1 MKPVSPEG
9 NAPQAQKP
17 KDETKPVSPDDDS
30 PQEGNPDDE
39 SPQKGN
45 PEDETPKKKKRHRWL
60 RITLKVL
67 MCIVIFILLIPVLLY
82 VPPVQTFVKN
92 IACNV
97 VKKSTG
103 MDISIDRFRLKWPVD
118 ISLQGVT
125 ILEATGDTM
134 VNAKE
139 LIADVKLRPLLNLDV
154 QINRLDLIDGYYRML
169 SPDSSMLLRLKAG
182 FLSVDDKSQAN
193 LRDMNIALNKAILKD
208 GNVSLVM
215 DPSKQ
220 QEKSD
225 TTTTAMFIG
234 AKDLTLENFT
244 FGMTMPPT
252 IDTLNLVAGS
262 LKIRNGVVDLG
273 KNAISADYLGAT
285 DGNAVYLTPPVASD
299 STATAQTST
308 ATAQASAAKAPAQTG
323 PAQAA
328 SSDSVASP
336 PMVIKGDTVELKNF
350 KALYAVKDAKPL
362 PGFDPS
368 YIEVS
373 DVNISLRNFYNAGSS
388 LDLPISAITAKERSG
403 LEITSGSGTV
413 AIDSAGLALRDFN
426 VTTPYSTL
434 GATAGLPFSLMAMEP
449 QAPVNVK
456 LQGQVGL
463 PDVEAFMPDLAVY
476 TRKLPQRAPLG
487 LDLEAEGTL
496 SDVAIP
502 RLAADMP
509 GVFSLKA
516 NGRAA
521 NALDFKNL
529 KANVDF
535 DGSVVNPAVVD
546 GLLGNVGFKMP
557 RLHLTGNAT
566 ANQQAYGAN
575 FKLLTSVGDV
585 AADGKVNMTAESY
598 DARVNLR
605 NVNVAHFAP
614 TMGVGNV
621 TATLQAHGAGFD
633 PERPRA
639 HTDIKLDIAS
649 LAYEKQ
655 VLKNIVADV
664 QLLNGVYSL
673 QAMSKNEFAD
683 FNIQGSG
690 TVGPDLYTFDVA
702 GDLTHLD
709 LQSIGLTP
717 DRNEGHGKISV
728 KGTASPKKWNYDV
741 DLTLHDIRWEVADA
755 VYDIP
760 GSLDAKFRSDAVST
774 KADVDALLTS
784 LRFESPVGLKH
795 LLDRFT
801 LTTDTLNRQ
810 MKRKFIDIEH
820 LQATLPPFT
829 LGINASGNGTVG
841 NVLRT
846 MGITT
851 DTVYASVANDSLIHG
866 RAGVRNVS
874 NGSMRF
880 DTINLGLQQRGALID
895 YKIHM
900 GNRANNPLAEFAD
913 VNLNGYLGSN
923 RVLLSLTQ
931 KNQKGETGY
940 RLGMTGSLVDS
951 VANVHF
957 TPLKATIAYLPWQ
970 FNADNHVDY
979 NFVTHRI
986 NADLQAASNESSIL
1000 LQTQTGRRSNDE
1012 LHMVLKNI
1020 RVQDFLRLS
1029 LFAPPLTAS
1038 VDADLN
1044 VGYTDSWFYGGGS
1057 VDVKD
1062 FTYDRQR
1069 VGDFDLGLK
1078 AGYNNDGTTAALA
1091 TLTVDGDSA
1100 LNAKMRFAPDST
1112 GVLETKRFDL
1122 ELTRFPL
1129 RVANAF
1135 LGRDVAQLAG
1145 YLNGSMA
1152 MKGSL
1157 ASPVLNGHIL
1167 CDSVSTYIPM
1177 IGSSV
1182 KFNDD
1187 SLSVADNVIT
1197 FKEFDIW
1204 GVNKNPLSLNGTVDA
1219 RKLSNVLFNLGLD
1232 GKNVQLIGNNKTSGS
1247 EIFGKLF
1254 LDMHANVTGSM
1265 RAMNVDA
1272 NLKVLKTTDLTYS
1285 MSETTAQ
1292 LNQLQD
1298 AGDVV
1303 KFVNFNDTT
1312 QVVKEDT
1319 VAPAMAMRI
1328 SARLQIDPGTRVEVD
1343 IPGSAVTG
1351 SGSVKLQP
1359 EGTLNYFQ
1367 NYMGDMRLNGQ
1378 LNVPQGNVKYGMAM
1392 GAVKADFDLQPSSYV
1407 HWSGDLMDPTLN
1419 IAATDQVRTNLVENG
1434 NSRLVNFLVKLNI
1447 TNTLAAPKV
1456 LFDLSTDDDMSVQN
1470 DLMSMSADQRS
1481 MAAINLLL
1489 TGQYSAGGVKTA
1501 SSDLLQGSLYG
1512 LLTSQV
1518 NNFLANHVK
1527 GVDIS
1532 LGVNQYDKITNGET
1546 GSATNYSY
1554 TMSKSLFDNR
1564 FKISV
1569 GGNYTTDASADENFS
1584 ENLISDISFEYTLRQ
1599 TSNITMYLRLF
1610 RHTGYESILEGEITE
1625 TGVGFVMKRRLDRI
1639 WNLFNFLPGRRN
1651 TVVPVAPND
1660 SIPASGGGT
1669 PISGGRLP
1677 FSGREAVLP
1686 TDSVKSEA
1694 NDTIR

>member
-1 MKPVSPEG
+1 MTEEDNDIKSELNSTQPDS
-9 NAPQAQKP
+9 
-17 KDETKPVSPDDDS
+17 TKPDSQPTSSGNDSIDPAAASTSAPAPVDPDAAAA
-30 PQEGNPDDE
+30 
-39 SPQKGN
+39 
-45 PEDETPKKKKRHRWL
+45 PEEPKKKKKRHRWL
-60 RITLKVL
+60 RITLKTL
-67 MCIVIFILLIPVLLY
+67 MCIIIFILLIPVLLY

-92 IACNV
+92 IACNI

-103 MDISIDRFRLKWPVD
+103 MDISIERFRLKWPVD

-125 ILEATGDTM
+125 IVEATGDTM

-139 LIADVKLRPLLNLDV
+139 LIADVKLRPLINLDV
-154 QINRLDLIDGYYRML
+154 QIKRLDLIDGYYRML
-169 SPDSSMLLRLKAG
+169 SPDSSMLMQIRAG
-182 FLSVDDKSQAN
+182 FLSVDDKSEAD
-193 LRDMNIALNKAILKD
+193 LRDMRIALNKGILRD
-208 GNVSLVM
+208 GHVSLVM

-220 QEKSD
+220 KEKTD
-225 TTTTAMFIG
+225 TAPPSPMFIG
-234 AKDLTLENFT
+234 ANDLTLENFT
-244 FGMTMPPT
+244 FGMSMPPT
-252 IDTLNLVAGS
+252 IDTLNLVAKS
-262 LKIRNGVVDLG
+262 LKIRNGIVDLG
-273 KNAISADYLGAT
+273 KNAITADYLGAS
-285 DGNAVYLTPPVASD
+285 DGRALYLTPPAD
-299 STATAQTST
+299 STAN
-308 ATAQASAAKAPAQTG
+308 AAKTPEPTAKAAAP
-323 PAQAA
+323 
-328 SSDSVASP
+328 SDTTQSP
-336 PMVIKGDTVELKNF
+336 PMVIKGDTVELHNF
-350 KALYAVKDAKPL
+350 KALYAMKDAKPV

-373 DVNISLRNFYNAGSS
+373 DVNISLLNFYNAGSS
-388 LDLPISAITAKERSG
+388 LQLPIASITAKERCG
-403 LEITSGSGTV
+403 LEITRGSGTV
-413 AIDSAGLALRDFN
+413 AIDSTGLALRDFSIN
-426 VTTPYSTL
+426 TPYSNL
-434 GATAGLPFSLMAMEP
+434 SATAGLPFSLMAMEP
-449 QAPVNVK
+449 TAPVDVK
-456 LQGQVGL
+456 LQGNIGL
-463 PDVEAFMPDLAVY
+463 PDVEAFMPDLSVY
-476 TRKLPQRAPLG
+476 TGKLPQRAPLG
-487 LDLEAEGTL
+487 LDITANGTL
-496 SDVAIP
+496 SDVTIP

-509 GVFSLKA
+509 GVFSLAAK
-516 NGRAA
+516 GKAA

-529 KANVDF
+529 RADLDF
-535 DGSVVNPAVVD
+535 EGSVVNPAVVD
-546 GLLGNVGFKMP
+546 GLLGNIGFKMP
-557 RLHLTGNAT
+557 RLHLKGT
-566 ANQQAYGAN
+566 AAANRQAYSAN

-585 AADGKVNMTAESY
+585 AADGKVSMTAESY
-598 DARVNLR
+598 DARVNLTK
-605 NVNVAHFAP
+605 VNVAHFMP
-614 TMGVGNV
+614 TLGVGNV
-621 TATLQAHGAGFD
+621 TAALQAHGAGFD

-639 HTDIKLDIAS
+639 HTDIKLNVAS
-649 LAYEKQ
+649 LVYHKQ
-655 VLKNIVADV
+655 TLRNIVADV

-673 QAMSKNEFAD
+673 QAVSKNEFAD

-690 TVGPDLYTFDVA
+690 TVGPDLYTFDVT

-717 DRNEGHGKISV
+717 DRNEGHGQLSV

-741 DLTLHDIRWEVADA
+741 DLSLHDIRWEVADQ

-760 GSLDAKFRSDAVST
+760 GSLDARFRSDAVST

-795 LLDRFT
+795 LLDRVT

-810 MKRKFIDIEH
+810 LKRKFIDVEH
-820 LQATLPPFT
+820 LQATLPPFN
-829 LGINASGNGTVG
+829 LGFNASGNGTIG
-841 NVLRT
+841 RVLNT
-846 MGITT
+846 MGFST
-851 DTVYASVANDSLIHG
+851 DTVYAALANDSLIYG
-866 RAGVRNVS
+866 NVGIRNFS
-874 NGSMRF
+874 NSAMRI
-880 DTINLGLQQRGALID
+880 DTLTLGLNQRGGLID

-931 KNQKGETGY
+931 KNQQGKMGY
-940 RLGMTGSLVDS
+940 RLGMTGSLADS
-951 VANVHF
+951 TVNVHF

-979 NFVTHRI
+979 NLVNHRI
-986 NADLQAASNESSIL
+986 TADLQAASNESSIL
-1000 LQTQTGRRSNDE
+1000 LQTQNGQRGNDE
-1012 LHMVLKNI
+1012 LHAVLKNI
-1020 RVQDFLRLS
+1020 RVQDFLRMS

-1057 VDVKD
+1057 VGVKD

-1069 VGDFDLGLK
+1069 VGDFDLGLR
-1078 AGYNNDGTTAALA
+1078 AGHNNDGTTAALA

-1129 RVANAF
+1129 RIANAF

-1157 ASPVLNGHIL
+1157 AAPVLNGHIL

-1177 IGSSV
+1177 IGSTI
-1182 KFNDD
+1182 KFTDD
-1187 SLSVADNVIT
+1187 SLSVADNVVS

-1204 GVNKNPLSLNGTVDA
+1204 GVNKNPLTLNGTVDA
-1219 RKLSNVLFNLGLD
+1219 RKFSNLLFDLGLN
-1232 GKNVQLIGNNKTSGS
+1232 GQNVQLIGNDKNTRSD
-1247 EIFGKLF
+1247 IFGKLF
-1254 LDMHANVTGSM
+1254 IDMHANVTGSM

-1272 NLKVLKTTDLTYS
+1272 NLKVLKATDLTYA

-1312 QVVKEDT
+1312 QVAKEDT

-1328 SARLQIDPGTRVEVD
+1328 SARLQIEPGTRVAVD

-1351 SGSVKLQP
+1351 SGTVKIQP

-1378 LNVPQGNVKYGMAM
+1378 LNIPEGNVKYGMAM
-1392 GAVKADFDLQPSSYV
+1392 GVVKADFDLQPSSYV
-1407 HWSGDLMDPTLN
+1407 HWSGDLMNPTLN

-1447 TNTLAAPKV
+1447 TNTLSAPKV

-1501 SSDLLQGSLYG
+1501 SSDLLSGSLYG

-1518 NNFLANHVK
+1518 NSFLANHVK

-1532 LGVNQYDKITNGET
+1532 LGVDQYDKITDGQSGT
-1546 GSATNYSY
+1546 ATSYSY

-1584 ENLISDISFEYTLRQ
+1584 ENLISDISFEYILKQ
-1599 TSNITMYLRLF
+1599 TSNLSMYLRLF

-1625 TGVGFVMKRRLDRI
+1625 TGVGFVMKRRLNSLK
-1639 WNLFNFLPGRRN
+1639 NLFNFLPGRRK
-1651 TVVPVAPND
+1651 TVVP
-1660 SIPASGGGT
+1660 PAGT
-1669 PISGGRLP
+1669 PTGAAPIPGAPLP
-1677 FSGREAVLP
+1677 SAASSAGKEAVLP
-1686 TDSVKSEA
+1686 SDSIKSEQ